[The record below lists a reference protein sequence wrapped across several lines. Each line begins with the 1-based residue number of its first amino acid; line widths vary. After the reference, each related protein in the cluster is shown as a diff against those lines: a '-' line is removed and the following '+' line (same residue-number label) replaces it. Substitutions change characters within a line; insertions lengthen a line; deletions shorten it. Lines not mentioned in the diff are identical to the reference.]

1 MAFDPATILTLTIA
15 ISAAAAFYLLM
26 EWRGARDVS
35 LLFWSAGFASI
46 TLGCSLALLRASG
59 YFFIGVWFA
68 NGLLVFAHWMFLLG
82 VTRFVE
88 RRLSAWWWLIV
99 VAWCALLLL
108 PDGQASSKLYLIVN
122 SLLVAILSLRASLM
136 LRLEADVATL
146 GTRQLHYTLLVHG
159 AFYLSKVGLALIPG
173 TLINLVVYLGTVIRI
188 SLVEGV
194 MAILLIALSM
204 TGTVRYRRERQI
216 EQLAERDPLTALFN
230 RRAFEARTPRFL
242 NHASSKRP
250 GALLLID
257 VDNFKLVNDL
267 YGHAA
272 GDRLLI
278 TLSELMRR
286 VSPESALTARLG
298 GDEFA
303 ILLNDA
309 THASVT
315 QLGDELRASFHD
327 HASLSFDTPDAV
339 TLSIGATL
347 FDQPDDLTALI
358 DRGDV
363 ALYEVK
369 RSGRDRL
376 RILDLTERG
385 QALALTTSRIELMD

>member
-15 ISAAAAFYLLM
+15 ISAAAALYLLM

-35 LLFWSAGFASI
+35 LLFWSTGFASI

-59 YFFIGVWFA
+59 HFFIGVWFA

-88 RRLSAWWWLIV
+88 RRPSAWWWLV
-99 VAWCALLLL
+99 VAVWCALLLL

-122 SLLVAILSLRASLM
+122 SLLVAIVSLRASLL

-159 AFYLSKVGLALIPG
+159 AFYLGKVGLALIPG
-173 TLINLVVYLGTVIRI
+173 TLIDLVVYQGAVIRI
-188 SLVEGV
+188 SLIEGV

-278 TLSELMRR
+278 TLSDLIREAL
-286 VSPESALTARLG
+286 PEEALAARLG

-303 ILLNDA
+303 IMLHD
-309 THASVT
+309 VT
-315 QLGDELRASFHD
+315 PQDIRQLGETLRARFHET
-327 HASLSFDTPDAV
+327 AAQNFDTPDAV
-339 TLSIGATL
+339 TLSIGATH
-347 FDQPDDLTALI
+347 FERPPGDLEALI
-358 DRGDV
+358 GHGDV
-363 ALYEVK
+363 ALYDVK
-369 RSGRDRL
+369 RSGRNGT
-376 RILDLTERG
+376 RILELTERRAPTSASNG
-385 QALALTTSRIELMD
+385 QPG

>member
-15 ISAAAAFYLLM
+15 ISAAAALYLLM
-26 EWRGARDVS
+26 EWRGAREVS

-68 NGLLVFAHWMFLLG
+68 NGLLVFAHWMFMLG

-88 RRLSAWWWLIV
+88 RRLSAWWWLVV

-108 PDGQASSKLYLIVN
+108 PDGPASSKLYLIVN

-146 GTRQLHYTLLVHG
+146 GTRQLHYTLLVH
-159 AFYLSKVGLALIPG
+159 AVFYLSKVGLALIPG
-173 TLINLVVYLGTVIRI
+173 TLINLVAYQGAVIRI
-188 SLVEGV
+188 SLIEGV

-278 TLSELMRR
+278 TLSDLIRELL
-286 VSPESALTARLG
+286 PEEALAARLG

-303 ILLNDA
+303 IMLND
-309 THASVT
+309 VT
-315 QLGDELRASFHD
+315 PRDIQQLGETLRTRFHD
-327 HASLSFDTPDAV
+327 VASQTFVTPAAV
-339 TLSIGATL
+339 TLSIGATR
-347 FDQPDDLTALI
+347 FEQQPDDLEALI
-358 DRGDV
+358 SHGDE
-363 ALYEVK
+363 ALYEAK
-369 RSGRDRL
+369 RGGRDRL
-376 RILDLTERG
+376 QLLDPAGASAGALERH
-385 QALALTTSRIELMD
+385 